1 MAIQF
6 QLRRGTTVQNNA
18 FVGAEGEITVDTEK
32 HAIRIHDGV
41 TPGGYTQDFVT
52 ESWISEDGL
61 SWYRKYAS
69 GWVEQGGI
77 FSVLTGGS
85 YAVQVVTLPI
95 EMKNTSY
102 TIMTSCT
109 YPGAGD
115 TSTTVKVDN
124 SLTTTQNFS
133 VRKNWQSTGGGFHWQ
148 VSGVSA

>member
-69 GWVEQGGI
+69 GWVEQGGHFDKGGLVTDTTNVI
-77 FSVLTGGS
+77 NLVLPMSDINYTL
-85 YAVQVVTLPI
+85 VTQSNRNNDVASGI
-95 EMKNTSY
+95 NNQCFIIY
-102 TIMTSCT
+102 R
-109 YPGAGD
+109 
-115 TSTTVKVDN
+115 
-124 SLTTTQNFS
+124 TTTEFKARCYGDGTSQYID
-133 VRKNWQSTGGGFHWQ
+133 WQ
-148 VSGVSA
+148 VSGMAA

>member
-69 GWVEQGGI
+69 GWVEQGGTNASLNEI
-77 FSVLTGGS
+77 STTVISLPVEMADT
-85 YAVQVVTLPI
+85 YYTALAQNNTLSTASDAENGVGI
-95 EMKNTSY
+95 QR
-102 TIMTSCT
+102 
-109 YPGAGD
+109 
-115 TSTTVKVDN
+115 TSTTTVTLFAHYINPNTINV
-124 SLTTTQNFS
+124 S
-133 VRKNWQSTGGGFHWQ
+133 WQ
-148 VSGVSA
+148 VSGMAA

>member
-69 GWVEQGGI
+69 GWVEQGG
-77 FSVLTGGS
+77 LTDT
-85 YAVQVVTLPI
+85 ATNVTVNLPVAMANSNYFI
-95 EMKNTSY
+95 TATSY
-102 TIMTSCT
+102 KAD
-109 YPGAGD
+109 AG
-115 TSTTVKVDN
+115 SSNASNNGLVVGQR
-124 SLTTTQNFS
+124 TTTSFFIVLQESRAYF
-133 VRKNWQSTGGGFHWQ
+133 WQ
-148 VSGVSA
+148 VSGLGAQ

>member
-52 ESWISEDGL
+52 ETWISDDGL

-69 GWVEQGGI
+69 GWVEQGGETEKNLATANI
-77 FSVLTGGS
+77 V
-85 YAVQVVTLPI
+85 LPI
-95 EMKNTSY
+95 AMLNDTY
-102 TIMTSCT
+102 NIFCCT
-109 YPGAGD
+109 KKYGSSGGGGIANACGVAGI
-115 TSTTVKVDN
+115 
-124 SLTTTQNFS
+124 TTTGFQIDMPQNS
-133 VRKNWQSTGGGFHWQ
+133 IYSSLWQ
-148 VSGVSA
+148 VSGLGAQ